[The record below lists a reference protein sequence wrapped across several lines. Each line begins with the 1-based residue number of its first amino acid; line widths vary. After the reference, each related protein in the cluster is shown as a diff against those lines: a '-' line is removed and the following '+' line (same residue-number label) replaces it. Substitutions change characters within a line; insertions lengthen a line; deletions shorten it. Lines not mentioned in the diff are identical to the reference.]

1 MPELLPKEK
10 GQLATKSVQIV
21 RSPYGSITAG
31 VVLGTVMT
39 QLKLVGVFKQYG
51 GRLGGSDQGGVQ
63 NINLIVPD
71 GKVLAL
77 FGPSG
82 SGKTTLL
89 RLIAGLERCDQ
100 GQIWLGDR
108 DVTVAAPHTRAV
120 SMVAQHPALFPHL
133 TVQANL
139 AFGLSNSNASG
150 VFDVVR
156 RVLRVSR
163 WRDLPRHA
171 PETSVRVERLQQVIR
186 SLRLTDLLGRFPHQL
201 SGGERQRVALGRAIV
216 REPAVFLF
224 DEPMSAIDAQHRWQV
239 RSGLLQLLRRESC
252 CGQNNCGGASSVYV
266 THDFV
271 EAMVLAD
278 QVAILIDGQVRQVGP
293 PLEVYQCP
301 GSLAVGRLFGPHG
314 INELPVR
321 RSDGWRNGRFAL
333 PIGRRDCERRAMPDE
348 VTIGVRPVCVEICSE
363 RQLGNKA
370 WSETDLRGEVVEF
383 EELGSEQWVGVELE
397 WDQLDPGIGND
408 GLPGLWWVP
417 VPLAKV
423 NRDPSLGGGDWM
435 CGGEGRR
442 EVFRV
447 GDRVRLRL
455 PAEQLQFF
463 DATSGQ
469 NLGKEFNE
477 AQ

>member
-1 MPELLPKEK
+1 
-10 GQLATKSVQIV
+10 
-21 RSPYGSITAG
+21 
-31 VVLGTVMT
+31 MT
-39 QLKLVGVFKQYG
+39 QLRLVGVTKRYG
-51 GRLGGSDQGGVQ
+51 GYFGGSDQGGVRDV
-63 NINLIVPD
+63 NLTVPN

-89 RLIAGLERCDQ
+89 RLIAGLERCDR

-133 TVQANL
+133 TVLANL

-156 RVLRVSR
+156 RVLRVSW

-171 PETSVRVERLQQVIR
+171 PETSVRAERLQQVIR
-186 SLRLTDLLGRFPHQL
+186 SLRLTELLGRFPHQL

-252 CGQNNCGGASSVYV
+252 DGQNSGEGNCGGASSVYV

-293 PLEVYQCP
+293 PLEVYRRP
-301 GSLAVGRLFGPHG
+301 DFLEVGRLFGPHG

-321 RSDGWRNGRFAL
+321 WSDGWRNGRFAL
-333 PIGRRDCERRAMPDE
+333 PVGLQGGARRAVPDG

-363 RQLGNKA
+363 RQRGDAA
-370 WSETDLRGEVVEF
+370 WSEAELQGEVVEF
-383 EELGSEQWVGVELE
+383 EELGSEQWVGVDLE
-397 WDQLDPGIGND
+397 RSQFDPGIGNN
-408 GLPGLWWVP
+408 GLPGLWWIP
-417 VPLAKV
+417 VPLAKS
-423 NRDPSLGGGDWM
+423 NRDSSWGGRDSM